1 MALDKR
7 GAVIGMFGDVIKNN
21 AAAPVNANVVAITAL
36 ARRLERS
43 CHNNTVTKS
52 IAAHIEPSYDCD
64 KFVAEYSRQCYLIAA
79 NLNTTLIAEFINGV
93 RDPNTAANLTSFEL
107 NPSASEDIRQNIIK
121 RRDQKAEKKISTL
134 YTCSKCRS
142 KQTSS
147 MSFQSRSSDEAN
159 TVIRTC
165 EICSHTWRES

>member
-79 NLNTTLIAEFINGV
+79 KNAAIRKPRKKYLPFIRAQNV
-93 RDPNTAANLTSFEL
+93 AQNKRHRCLFKADLL
-107 NPSASEDIRQNIIK
+107 MRQI
-121 RRDQKAEKKISTL
+121 L
-134 YTCSKCRS
+134 
-142 KQTSS
+142 
-147 MSFQSRSSDEAN
+147 
-159 TVIRTC
+159 
-165 EICSHTWRES
+165 